1 LSYTCLLPILVDA
14 IEIPSSLLPEIQN
27 LPSVVT
33 VQAHA
38 QIPICTKLLV
48 EPVSVEDW
56 ELLEVHSQELELGGL
71 LQQVSV
77 VFTNQRLSLQLK
89 RDSVQVVVKEIFTTE
104 ESSSIWPTTTHKELE
119 APPCVLLVQDTE
131 VIVEPKPRPPSEQ
144 WSTPPLRLIPCRE
157 DWSDGMRNLA
167 RRANITSL
175 VVPPGCVL
183 VNPTCWKSDNEWA
196 MIVLESRQ
204 DQMRLVRVMTSRL
217 VPEHDAG
224 RSTKSY
230 LAFDCFP

>member
-1 LSYTCLLPILVDA
+1 
-14 IEIPSSLLPEIQN
+14 
-27 LPSVVT
+27 VVT

-38 QIPICTKLLV
+38 QIPVCTKLLV

-77 VFTNQRLSLQLK
+77 VFANQRLSLKLN
-89 RDSVQVVVKEIFTTE
+89 RDSVQVVVKETFTTE
-104 ESSSIWPTTTHKELE
+104 ESSIWPTTHQEEWE

-144 WSTPPLRLIPCRE
+144 WSTPPLRLIPCQE
-157 DWSDGMRNLA
+157 DWSDGMLNLA
-167 RRANITSL
+167 RRAIITSL

-204 DQMRLVRVMTSRL
+204 DQMPLVRVMTSPL
-217 VPEHDAG
+217 VPEHDTG
-224 RSTKSY
+224 RSTKSD
-230 LAFDCFP
+230 LVFDCFP